1 MRAFKTI
8 FIYLIILLIPIFMT
22 TEIKAQAQ
30 EVEEI
35 VVTGKAI
42 KESQMAA
49 IEAKRQAVNVAD
61 IISADAIGRFPDVNL
76 SDALGRLPGIS
87 IERDQGQAR
96 YVSFR
101 GTPKRYTTTAFNGIS
116 IPGVENGRI
125 PRFDSYPAV
134 ITSQVIANKAI
145 TADMPGESISGFI
158 NIKTFKPSD
167 IEGFSLSAEVGMG
180 EQDQGGGDTS
190 KENLRISYSDDS
202 FGFVVY
208 GSAHNNEQIT
218 DNREPTYG
226 GVKGAQTPDR
236 IDFRSYKVE
245 RESEAFGGTFEKYLD
260 NGGRIFLTSL
270 NTEFLDNEERN
281 DFRAYV
287 KNGTP
292 TTGSGFTGSARRLF
306 NDALYINKTEMN
318 TLGIETSFGEWD
330 IKAQA
335 SKIDTTFDTYM
346 PIGYFIGGGQ
356 LTNLSYD
363 ISDPQNPIVNFDGT
377 YRDVD
382 YSTKLLVDAIGG
394 LYTETDQFK
403 IDISRENNRG
413 ELKFGLQYDDRVAT
427 GGGATLAT
435 VSVAGGYPADVCDPK
450 EYRLGDFASPRDNS
464 VGAFYTDNPALN
476 DCLNTVR
483 PPRSDF
489 PDDEKIDIEEVL
501 FAAYIMQTFEMDWG
515 NIVAGLRIE
524 DTEYETNGFRLAT
537 VSGDIGY
544 ENIAVGA
551 KEVLSVKRTYTNYLP
566 SVHVNYDM
574 SEDVKLRLSYSTGIS
589 RPSYIEARAAASIN
603 ILSNEIAGGNPFLKQ
618 EESWG
623 IDAAFEWYYDEAS
636 LFSITIFHREIDNV
650 ISESNEKVDGTL
662 YSDQAQP
669 GELWDLAGF
678 GNGKDGELQGLEIS
692 LNARMDNYIDGFFS
706 GFGASLNVAL
716 IESEY
721 TTPEGKVFAL
731 PGQSDTNYNASI
743 FYEDHGF
750 SARLTYR
757 YRSEWLDETETGAVF
772 NLGGGVYWA
781 AQNRLDASVRY
792 DLEALTGQKASIF
805 ADFNN
810 ITDESDMRYTAE
822 AWNVNQVES
831 FGRSFLDGVRYAF

>member
-1 MRAFKTI
+1 MYI
-8 FIYLIILLIPIFMT
+8 FGFFYKFLIIFLIPIFLVS
-22 TEIKAQAQ
+22 EIRAQ
-30 EVEEI
+30 EEVDEI

-96 YVSFR
+96 YISFR

-134 ITSQVIANKAI
+134 ITSQVVANKAI

-167 IEGFSLSAEVGMG
+167 IEGFSLAAEIGMG

-190 KENLRISYSDDS
+190 KENLRISYSNDD
-202 FGFVVY
+202 FGLVLY
-208 GSAHNNEQIT
+208 GSASNNEQIT

-226 GVKGAQTPDR
+226 GSKGAQTPDR

-245 RESEAFGGTFEKYLD
+245 RESEAFGGTFEKYLA

-306 NDALYINKTEMN
+306 NDARYVNKTEMN
-318 TLGIETSFGEWD
+318 TFGVELPVGDWD

-335 SKIDTTFDTYM
+335 SKIDTTFDTHM

-356 LTNLSYD
+356 LKNLSYD

-403 IDISRENNRG
+403 IDISKENNRG
-413 ELKFGLQYDDRVAT
+413 LLKFGLQYDDRVAT

-435 VSVAGGYPADVCDPK
+435 VSNAKGYPQECDPK
-450 EYRLGDFASPRDNS
+450 DYMLGDFATPRDNS
-464 VGAFYTDNPALN
+464 VGAFYTDNPALYECIKN
-476 DCLNTVR
+476 SGRT
-483 PPRSDF
+483 RSDF
-489 PDDEKIDIEEVL
+489 PDDEKINIEEVL
-501 FAAYIMQTFEMDWG
+501 FAAYIMQTFDMEWG
-515 NIVAGLRIE
+515 TIVAGLRVE

-537 VSGDIGY
+537 VSAEDIGY
-544 ENIAVGA
+544 GNIATGE
-551 KEVLSVKRTYTNYLP
+551 KEALSVKRTYTNYLP
-566 SVHVNYDM
+566 SLHINYDM
-574 SEDVKLRLSYSTGIS
+574 SDDVKLRLSYSTGIS
-589 RPSYIEARAAASIN
+589 RPSYIESRAAASIN
-603 ILSNEIAGGNPFLKQ
+603 DISQTITGGNPFLKE

-636 LFSITIFHREIDNV
+636 LFSVTIFHREIDNV
-650 ISESNEKVDGTL
+650 ISESNEKIDGSL
-662 YSDQAQP
+662 YSDQAEP
-669 GELWDLAGF
+669 GELWDLSAF
-678 GNGKDGELQGLEIS
+678 GNGSDGELQGLEIS
-692 LNARMDNYIDGFFS
+692 LNARLDNYITGFFS
-706 GFGASLNVAL
+706 GFGASINLAL
-716 IESEY
+716 IDSEY

-743 FYEDHGF
+743 FYEDRSF

-792 DLEALTGQKASIF
+792 DLEELTGQKASIF
-805 ADFNN
+805 VDFNN
-810 ITDESDMRYTAE
+810 ITDESDMRYTAQR
-822 AWNVNQVES
+822 WNVNQVES
-831 FGRSFLDGVRYAF
+831 FGRHFLAGVRYAF

>member
-1 MRAFKTI
+1 MYKVSKNF
-8 FIYLIILLIPIFMT
+8 LIILLLPVLMT
-22 TEIKAQAQ
+22 FGIKAQGQ

-35 VVTGKAI
+35 IVVGKAI

-101 GTPKRYTTTAFNGIS
+101 GTPKRYTTTAFNGIN

-167 IEGFSLSAEVGMG
+167 VDGFSLSAEIGMG

-190 KENLRISYSDDS
+190 KENLRISYSNDD

-208 GSAHNNEQIT
+208 GSASNNEQIT

-226 GVKGAQTPDR
+226 GSKGAQTPDR
-236 IDFRSYKVE
+236 IDYRSYKVE
-245 RESEAFGGTFEKYLD
+245 RESEAFGGTIEKYLE

-281 DFRAYV
+281 DFRVYV
-287 KNGTP
+287 SDGTP

-306 NDALYINKTEMN
+306 NDARYINKTEMN
-318 TLGIETSFGEWD
+318 TLGIDTSIGEWD
-330 IKAQA
+330 IEAQI
-335 SKIDTTFDTYM
+335 SKIDTTFDTHM

-356 LTNLSYD
+356 LKNLSYD
-363 ISDPQNPIVNFDGT
+363 ISDPQNPIVKFDGT

-382 YSTKLLVDAIGG
+382 YPVKLLVDAVGG

-403 IDISRENNRG
+403 IDISRENSRG

-435 VSVAGGYPADVCDPK
+435 VSNEKGYPTECDPK
-450 EYRLGDFASPRDNS
+450 DYMLGDFATPRDNS
-464 VGAFYTDNPALN
+464 VGAFYTDNPALYECIKN
-476 DCLNTVR
+476 SGRT
-483 PPRSDF
+483 RSDF

-501 FAAYIMQTFEMDWG
+501 FAAYIMQSFEMDWG
-515 NIVAGLRIE
+515 SIVAGLRVE

-537 VSGDIGY
+537 VSAEDIGY
-544 ENIAVGA
+544 GNIATGA
-551 KEVLSVKRTYTNYLP
+551 KEALSVKRSYTNYLP
-566 SVHVNYDM
+566 SLHINYDM
-574 SEDVKLRLSYSTGIS
+574 AEDVKLRLSYSTGIS
-589 RPSYIEARAAASIN
+589 RPSYIESRAAASIN
-603 ILSNEIAGGNPFLKQ
+603 DISQTITGGNPFLKE

-636 LFSITIFHREIDNV
+636 LFSVTVFFREIDNV
-650 ISESNEKVDGTL
+650 ISESNEKIDGTL
-662 YSDQAQP
+662 YSDQAVP
-669 GELWDLAGF
+669 GELWDLSAF
-678 GNGKDGELQGLEIS
+678 GNGKDGELKGLEIS
-692 LNARMDNYIDGFFS
+692 LNARLDNYIDGFFS
-706 GFGASLNVAL
+706 GFGASINLAL

-743 FYEDHGF
+743 FYEDYGF

-792 DLEALTGQKASIF
+792 DLEQLTGQKASVF
-805 ADFNN
+805 VDFNN
-810 ITDESDMRYTAE
+810 ITDESDMRYTAQR
-822 AWNVNQVES
+822 WNVNQVES
-831 FGRSFLDGVRYAF
+831 FGRHFLAGIRYAF